1 MNLVIE
7 PKRTLAGPERPNTGK
22 NKNKKTNK
30 VHAQTNQRRNR
41 SAPERKNTA
50 DCPGKT
56 KISSYEYSERATK
69 EKPEA
74 RRPPIELRPPK
85 KRDDKELRSAINI
98 ESTRT
103 SLCSRSRVYGWEFQ
117 FWQSR
122 SMWPFW
128 PHLWHFVGGQLRNE
142 CMIA

>member
-1 MNLVIE
+1 MNLVVE
-7 PKRTLAGPERPNTGK
+7 PNKTLAGPERPNTGK
-22 NKNKKTNK
+22 TQTKNMLKSIKGET
-30 VHAQTNQRRNR
+30 
-41 SAPERKNTA
+41 APRPNVKKNTA

-128 PHLWHFVGGQLRNE
+128 SHLLSLIH
-142 CMIA
+142 I